1 MIVIKNFKDN
11 FLDTNIKK
19 FVKQVRKKYSL
30 IFKAIFSFNN
40 LSKDI
45 EKHFVKENVKD
56 VDIYVFTIFNK
67 IHNIFQS
74 AVLLTERGLCNDAL
88 ILLRTMYESIFKMKY
103 AIKEEKNLD
112 IIINDELLK
121 QKGILKKIK
130 KYKLFEYM
138 EEEDIV
144 IKLKEIEEK
153 ITDKKQLNTET
164 LSEDVGM
171 NEQYII
177 YKYLCN
183 YVHNNFSA
191 IIEKVKETE
200 EGIVIESGFDCE
212 NICST
217 LLFLLEGFKDAIKC
231 ISNYLEM
238 PEYFLSAEKIMKNL
252 EVTTN

>member
-1 MIVIKNFKDN
+1 MIVRKNFKDN

-171 NEQYII
+171 NE
-177 YKYLCN
+177 
-183 YVHNNFSA
+183 
-191 IIEKVKETE
+191 
-200 EGIVIESGFDCE
+200 